1 MKNRKSVLT
10 YCLSDEF
17 YSHFHLNVIL
27 FFSFFARG
35 IFQNFFVSFSL
46 LLTCN
51 IFFRGRGEESC
62 ATRTMQTIARG
73 EGNLE
78 TAVRTRVA
86 INSPVFA
93 RLLCEIIGCC
103 TWSLRRSELPWPV
116 EYTGTYSVHTH
127 TRTHVKKGGGIVDPD
142 PRELQPDYFQLFS
155 LTVRWF
161 TFLSYVFPPPPLLI
175 SVDNVYIVKT
185 TPCIVRWKERKG
197 ARRKIALILATQRMF
212 N

>member
-17 YSHFHLNVIL
+17 YSHFHCNVIS
-27 FFSFFARG
+27 FFSFLFSREEYSK
-35 IFQNFFVSFSL
+35 ISFSF

-127 TRTHVKKGGGIVDPD
+127 THAHMLK
-142 PRELQPDYFQLFS
+142 REEGS
-155 LTVRWF
+155 LIPTPESCNP
-161 TFLSYVFPPPPLLI
+161 TI
-175 SVDNVYIVKT
+175 SNYS
-185 TPCIVRWKERKG
+185 R
-197 ARRKIALILATQRMF
+197 
-212 N
+212 